1 MLTKFKIRNFR
12 SIADLTLDFSFGE
25 KRAPNGYQK
34 QARMPFIEDGETRA
48 VPILAMFGPNA
59 SGKSNI
65 ILAMHYF
72 VKLIR
77 TKKFDVRKVYDPN
90 LIVTGVTN
98 TLLEAEI
105 VKNKR
110 CYTYSIEYS
119 SVGIVSEKLFVD
131 GQILFDING
140 QKTNFSG
147 LKLDK
152 IYDRN
157 KLEQIYRVECF
168 SANGETI
175 YPLFSILG
183 WDYGGLNASL
193 SSAFQAF
200 TGGVSVFFD
209 DFGPGF
215 LPMAID
221 MLTKFN
227 GKSQEETLKEVVEV
241 VRKLDVDILSLDIIE
256 HDEEQFEPQK
266 KLYDLVRH
274 ENPSGKDYGISI
286 FSKHR
291 NDKGEDVVFRFLERE
306 SEGTKRLAVV
316 VAVILHALSVGGI
329 VFFDEFDRSLHPLL
343 VRELLTLFQKELY
356 NPNGAQLCFATHCT
370 DILDDSVLRMS
381 EVGIVGKNIRTGTII
396 RRLTDMK
403 DGGAEIRNVT
413 NFRKQYLDG
422 FYSGIPYPAL

>member
-12 SIADLTLDFSFGE
+12 SIVDLTLDFSFGE

-34 QARMPFIEDGETRA
+34 QARMSFIEDGVTRA
-48 VPILAMFGPNA
+48 TPILALFGPNA

-119 SVGIVSEKLFVD
+119 SIGIVSEKLFVD

-183 WDYGGLNASL
+183 WDYGGLDMNL

-200 TGGVSVFFD
+200 TRGIRVFFD
-209 DFGPGF
+209 DFGPNF

-227 GKSQEETLKEVVEV
+227 RKSQEETLKEVVDI
-241 VRKLDVDILSLDIIE
+241 VRKLDVDILSLDIVE
-256 HDEEQFEPQK
+256 HGEEQFEPQK
-266 KLYDLVRH
+266 KRYDIVRH
-274 ENPSGKDYGISI
+274 ESPSGKDYGISI
-286 FSKHR
+286 FSTHR

-306 SEGTKRLAVV
+306 SEGTKRLAVL
-316 VAVILHALSVGGI
+316 VAVILHALSVGGTI
-329 VFFDEFDRSLHPLL
+329 FFDEFDRALHPLL

-356 NPNGAQLCFATHCT
+356 NPHGAQLCFATHCT

-381 EVGIVGKNIRTGTII
+381 EIGIVLKNIRTGTII
-396 RRLTDMK
+396 RRLTDIK